1 MNDISKTINKAIEHA
16 KAKPLLESHL
26 NDRYLKTL
34 IWIRTT
40 ITILTP
46 SLVLLI
52 GLQEKPLPS
61 EKLSSVLLL
70 ISISLMT
77 LSILAGLWVLLGES
91 KAHWKAAVDIK
102 EWVTA
107 GKRIDDLSPY
117 VNLPWHQSISLRL
130 FPKLVW
136 LSILFLGSF
145 GFVKYL

>member
-1 MNDISKTINKAIEHA
+1 MNKIKEAIEQV

-61 EKLSSVLLL
+61 EKLSNVLLL
-70 ISISLMT
+70 ISILLMT
-77 LSILAGLWVLLGES
+77 LSILTGLWVLLGES
-91 KAHWKAAVDIK
+91 KAHWKAVVDIK

-107 GKRIDDLSPY
+107 GKIIDDLPY
-117 VNLPWHQSISLRL
+117 YISFPWHQSMPLRL

-145 GFVKYL
+145 GFLKYWQF